1 MQRDFYNIFKVAIAN
16 RVKCYIISVQRLAEN
31 FLQPAFPRGEYGSH
45 AYIIYYVEPIAICQE
60 NLLLLLSDVGA
71 QQEEESAP
79 FAGEILTTALRGAGG
94 VVSVR
99 IVVVAVAVGEAP
111 GAAVIAAQPCLQGLE
126 KRSTHSR
133 LTHRKYTV
141 RLTKMLS
148 NSMQALRRDE
158 EVSVRAKIRLLT
170 RSRGPL

>member
-1 MQRDFYNIFKVAIAN
+1 LLKISSNLPF
-16 RVKCYIISVQRLAEN
+16 RVTKYDI
-31 FLQPAFPRGEYGSH
+31 P

-79 FAGEILTTALRGAGG
+79 FAGELLTELREAGG
-94 VVSVR
+94 VVSIR
-99 IVVVAVAVGEAP
+99 VVVVVVVVVVGEAP
-111 GAAVIAAQPCLQGLE
+111 SAAAAAAVAAQLCLQGQE
-126 KRSTHSR
+126 KRLTHYR

-148 NSMQALRRDE
+148 NSMQALQREE
-158 EVSVRAKIRLLT
+158 EVSVRARSRLLT
-170 RSRGPL
+170 RSRGLL